1 MPNQLTRELDSED
14 RRWGTGWFSGFVGL
28 LLALVGLF
36 AVLCLRYPQ
45 YLVME
50 NLRLLYPLS
59 WLRIAIQLVLI
70 TAFGLSLLSLVL
82 RQKKLLGF
90 LGVTTV
96 LTASLLGG
104 AQAQMQSEEVS
115 SYYLG
120 LDFFVLNGIFLG
132 LIFIPLERL
141 FPSRKQEI
149 LRYEW
154 REDLFYFLVSTL
166 FVQVLTFLSLAPA
179 MTVLANTGW
188 ASGIRKLIASQPF
201 VLQFLEI
208 MFFTDLVQYW
218 VHRVFHRVPWLWKF
232 HAVHHSAQ
240 AMDWLAGSRMHL
252 LEIIVLR
259 GFTTLPMYV
268 LGFAEGPLYAYIL
281 FVYLMSVFVHSNLKL
296 PFGWL
301 QNWVVTPRFHHWHHG
316 IEAEA
321 IDVNFAVHFPVFDRL
336 FGTYFFPADGRWPTG
351 YGVGGHPVPKGYW
364 KQFLYPFRRERKDSA
379 RSEQSPSA

>member
-1 MPNQLTRELDSED
+1 MSNKLIAELDSEN
-14 RRWGTGWFSGFVGL
+14 RQWGSGWWSGFIGL
-28 LLALVGLF
+28 VLACIGLF

-50 NLRLLYPLS
+50 NLRLLYPLH
-59 WLRIAIQLVLI
+59 WLRIAVQLVLI
-70 TAFGLSLLSLVL
+70 LAFGLNLLSLVL
-82 RQKKLLGF
+82 RTKKVLG
-90 LGVTTV
+90 LVGMTIV

-104 AQAQMQSEEVS
+104 AQAQMQSERPS
-115 SYYLG
+115 SYYLA
-120 LDFFVLNGIFLG
+120 LDFFILNGIFLG
-132 LIFIPLERL
+132 LIFIPLERF
-141 FPSRKQEI
+141 FPNRKQEI

-188 ASGIRKLIASQPF
+188 AAGIRQAISSQPA

-218 VHRVFHRVPWLWKF
+218 VHRVFHRIPWLWKF

-301 QNWVVTPRFHHWHHG
+301 QYWVVTPRFHHWHHG
-316 IEAEA
+316 IEREA
-321 IDVNFAVHFPVFDRL
+321 IDVNFAVHFPILDRL
-336 FGTYFFPADGRWPTG
+336 FGTYFFPADGRWPEG

-364 KQFLYPFRRERKDSA
+364 RQFWYPFRQEPQES
-379 RSEQSPSA
+379 SPSEHPPGG